1 MQEML
6 GWEGNPT
13 GRTTPWLW
21 VAEDPTIPKRLAT
34 VIDEALVDKPRMT
47 ETSAAELAAA
57 LAEAL

>member
-13 GRTTPWLW
+13 GRTTPWL
-21 VAEDPTIPKRLAT
+21 EDPTIPKLTAT
-34 VIDEALVDKPRMT
+34 LIDEDRMT

-57 LAEAL
+57 PAEGL